1 MWPWEHAAV
10 AYLAYSLSVRA
21 VTGRAPR
28 EWPVLALALGSQFP
42 DLIDK
47 PAEWVFGVLPST
59 GVAHSVFT
67 AVPLTLVLLA
77 VGARRGWVGVSAGF
91 AVGYLLH
98 LPGDVFYDVIL
109 GNEPSYDK
117 VLWPLVPG
125 TVRPD
130 VDLVALLT
138 RFFDRYAEFIL
149 SPAGVAY
156 LLGEVALVGGAV
168 VLWLAD
174 GRPGLGVLRRLLW
187 RLIGRP
193 GQSVRPEDR

>member
-21 VTGRAPR
+21 ATGSPPR
-28 EWPVLALALGSQFP
+28 EWPVLALLFGSQFP

-67 AVPLTLVLLA
+67 AIPLTLVLLA
-77 VGARRGWVGVSAGF
+77 VGYRRGWLGVAAGF
-91 AVGYLLH
+91 SVGYLLH
-98 LPGDVFYDVIL
+98 LPGDVYYDVVL
-109 GNEPSYDK
+109 GTEPSYHK

-125 TVRPD
+125 DVQSN
-130 VDLVALLT
+130 VDLLALLT

-149 SPAGVAY
+149 SPAGVPY
-156 LLGEVALVGGAV
+156 LLAEIALVGGALV
-168 VLWLAD
+168 FWLLD

-187 RLIGRP
+187 RVVGRP
-193 GQSVRPEDR
+193 AGAVRPEDR

>member
-21 VTGRAPR
+21 ATGSAPR
-28 EWPVLALALGSQFP
+28 EWPVLAVVFGSQFP
-42 DLIDK
+42 DLLDK

-67 AVPLTLVLLA
+67 AIPLTLVLLA
-77 VGARRGWVGVSAGF
+77 VGYRRGWFRVSVGFSL
-91 AVGYLLH
+91 GYLLH
-98 LPGDVFYDVIL
+98 LPGDVYYGVLL
-109 GNEPSYDK
+109 GEAPAYHK

-125 TVRPD
+125 NVQSD
-130 VDLVALLT
+130 IDLLALLT

-149 SPAGVAY
+149 SPAGVPY
-156 LLGEVALVGGAV
+156 LLGEIALVGGALV
-168 VLWLAD
+168 FWLAD

-187 RLIGRP
+187 RLVGRP
-193 GQSVRPEDR
+193 AGVGRPEDR

>member
-28 EWPVLALALGSQFP
+28 GWPVLALAVGSQFP

-47 PAEWVFGVLPST
+47 PAEWVFAVLPST
-59 GVAHSVFT
+59 GLAHSVFT
-67 AVPLTLVLLA
+67 AIPLTLVLLA
-77 VGARRGWVGVSAGF
+77 VGYRRGWFGVSVGF
-91 AVGYLLH
+91 SVGYLLH

-109 GNEPSYDK
+109 GSEPSYDK
-117 VLWPLVPG
+117 VLWPLVSG
-125 TVRPD
+125 DVQSN
-130 VDLVALLT
+130 VDLLALLT

-149 SPAGVAY
+149 SPAGLPY

-168 VLWLAD
+168 VLWLID

-193 GQSVRPEDR
+193 GTARPEDR